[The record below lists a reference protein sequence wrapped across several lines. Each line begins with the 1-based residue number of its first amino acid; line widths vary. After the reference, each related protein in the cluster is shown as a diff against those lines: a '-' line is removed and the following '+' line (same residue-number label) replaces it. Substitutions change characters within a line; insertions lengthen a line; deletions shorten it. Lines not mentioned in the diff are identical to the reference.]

1 YEVKGEEIL
10 VAKVGQRKPGEIDDV
25 YGGYHPHP
33 TTTRPTI
40 TQRPQARDFSRK
52 AKVNNYHRL
61 LSNGWNNNNNLVT
74 RTQKIKNLVELEKF
88 SQFLI
93 PLLKP
98 NVFLILQGELGVGK
112 TTLTQLIAKNLGI
125 REKRAAETKKIQL
138 QNKITKEITYDQL
151 KIESKQKD
159 IKGKIDIFQRLTK
172 LEEEIKNKENKTAS
186 DQKKLESLEMIKK
199 EFKQSFEAE
208 ENPKLVEGVDYC
220 VEDKG
225 NGFKKYIILSEK
237 LKADFR
243 RFNHGQDFGD
253 ITEQKFEVLP
263 ENSEEMA
270 RKIREGNEKHRQKF
284 IAENN
289 PPKLRYAFLTPED
302 ETLSFIQKNRQACS
316 DTFPDENFA
325 WDNEF
330 MSKIEKPGTSEHK
343 ALQALKNAGISLD
356 KLFEKVEKG
365 RKIREKKEREKPHQ
379 DKAKILANIE
389 D

>member
-1 YEVKGEEIL
+1 MAFIYDKNTEK
-10 VAKVGQRKPGEIDDV
+10 KV
-25 YGGYHPHP
+25 
-33 TTTRPTI
+33 
-40 TQRPQARDFSRK
+40 QAE
-52 AKVNNYHRL
+52 
-61 LSNGWNNNNNLVT
+61 T
-74 RTQKIKNLVELEKF
+74 EKIK
-88 SQFLI
+88 
-93 PLLKP
+93 
-98 NVFLILQGELGVGK
+98 
-112 TTLTQLIAKNLGI
+112 
-125 REKRAAETKKIQL
+125 L

-159 IKGKIDIFQRLTK
+159 IKGKIDIFQQ
-172 LEEEIKNKENKTAS
+172 NKTAS

-199 EFKQSFEAE
+199 EFKQSFGAE
-208 ENPKLVEGVDYC
+208 ENPKLVEVEKKLETKKENKNKKKSNSENQKKYQEGVDYC
-220 VEDKG
+220 VEDRG

-243 RFNHGQDFGD
+243 RFNNGQDFGD
-253 ITEQKFEVLP
+253 ITEQKFKVLP
-263 ENSEEMA
+263 EHSEEMA
-270 RKIREGNEKHRQKF
+270 RKIREENEKHRQKF

-302 ETLSFIQKNRQACS
+302 EALWFIQKNRQACS
-316 DTFPDENFA
+316 DTFPDENFVT

-343 ALQALKNAGISLD
+343 ALQALKNAGISLN

-365 RKIREKKEREKPHQ
+365 RKIREKKGREKPHQ